1 MEAQMGRKDAHKLT
15 GVKNFQR
22 FYTFLMPSRSQAIVW
37 YVIRADAANVLDFI
51 EKKKK
56 EGHDITLFHITIAA
70 LVRAASQYPEMNRFI
85 YKHQFYARDE
95 IAVSFAVS
103 LGEKTVMRKVRLEP
117 EDNLDAV
124 AGKIR
129 KIVDSARK
137 KSEDSLDNSVD
148 FFMKLPDFVTSF
160 FFHKLYPWL
169 ADKGLIP
176 WKYVDEDILY
186 ASAIVSNVGSLGLSS
201 LFHHLYDWGSASV
214 LVTVGLLQ
222 KDSLV
227 TPDGKS
233 KVTDVLD
240 FGFSIDERIC
250 DGKKFSEAFV
260 LFKQCIENPGMLET
274 GPAKVVR
281 E

>member
-260 LFKQCIENPGMLET
+260 LFKQCIENPWMLET
-274 GPAKVVR
+274 GPEKVVR